1 MSQRAARRRQERA
14 SRSTQGQGGRFN
26 PRLMAVAT
34 VVLAAVL
41 IFGVWYSTRG
51 NRSDVDP
58 DVAGSVLAGALTMG
72 SEDAPVTVVEFGD
85 YKCPGCRIF
94 DELIFPVLHEEYIEP
109 GLVRFQFIHFP
120 FLGPDSVTAA
130 VAVKA
135 VQQQDPEAAWNLH
148 HALFANQGS
157 QNVQW
162 ATRAYVAELARQV
175 APDIDHDQL
184 AEDLSDRDIS
194 GAVRRE
200 SDYTRRLGV
209 NATPS
214 LMVNGQLVEGPN
226 YEDLRQAIEEALA
239 ETGGGSGDAPADE
252 ADADGGDAGA
262 AEDAGDT
269 VDGGEEPAIDD
280 VAEN

>member
-14 SRSTQGQGGRFN
+14 SRATQGRGGGFN
-26 PRLMAVAT
+26 PRVMAVAT
-34 VVLAAVL
+34 ILVAAVL
-41 IFGVWYSTRG
+41 IVGVWYSTRG
-51 NRSDVDP
+51 SRSEVDP

-72 SEDAPVTVVEFGD
+72 AEDAPVTVVEFGD

-94 DELIFPVLHEEYIEP
+94 DQLIFPVLHEEYIEP

-148 HALFANQGS
+148 HALFENQGR

-162 ATRAYVAELARQV
+162 ATRAYIAELARQV
-175 APDIDHDQL
+175 APDIDHDKL
-184 AEDLSDRDIS
+184 AEDLTNRDIS
-194 GAVRRE
+194 AAVRRE
-200 SDYTRRLGV
+200 SEYTRRMGV

-214 LMVNGQLVEGPN
+214 LMVNGQLVDGPN
-226 YEDLRQAIEEALA
+226 YEDLRQAIDAALA
-239 ETGGGSGDAPADE
+239 EAGATQEEAPAD
-252 ADADGGDAGA
+252 DAGDAGADAGA
-262 AEDAGDT
+262 AED
-269 VDGGEEPAIDD
+269 
-280 VAEN
+280 